1 VSGQFGSKEV
11 NTTLLDLYAGNS
23 TFFHYYSLFYETER
37 MIKDEIESDKSLDM
51 FLLRLPMIIRTL
63 NFLLV
68 ILDAYL
74 VVGTEIII
82 LLSNPQ
88 KARKKRKY

>member
-37 MIKDEIESDKSLDM
+37 MTKDE
-51 FLLRLPMIIRTL
+51 
-63 NFLLV
+63 
-68 ILDAYL
+68 
-74 VVGTEIII
+74 TERMT
-82 LLSNPQ
+82 
-88 KARKKRKY
+88 KV

>member
-1 VSGQFGSKEV
+1 
-11 NTTLLDLYAGNS
+11 
-23 TFFHYYSLFYETER
+23 
-37 MIKDEIESDKSLDM
+37 M
-51 FLLRLPMIIRTL
+51 FLLRLPVIIRTL